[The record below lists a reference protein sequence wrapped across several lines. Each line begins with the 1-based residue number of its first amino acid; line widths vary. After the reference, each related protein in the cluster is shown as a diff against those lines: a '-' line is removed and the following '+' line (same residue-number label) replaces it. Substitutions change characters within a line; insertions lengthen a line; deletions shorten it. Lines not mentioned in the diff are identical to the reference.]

1 MCPHLLTQLE
11 LVQRLIQT
19 TPVKE
24 IEGLLF
30 ITSFMLEAFMHM
42 GIVGMKEKNGNKDI
56 FTLLLSFEFLYEN
69 KVETICG
76 AASGMQ

>member
-1 MCPHLLTQLE
+1 
-11 LVQRLIQT
+11 
-19 TPVKE
+19 
-24 IEGLLF
+24 
-30 ITSFMLEAFMHM
+30 MHM